1 MSTLSLHLAKLS
13 VGSSWNEDLKARLDQ
28 SFERATRKYL
38 EAENE
43 VRKIHH
49 QILVMRKMK
58 NVDVADV
65 GIDHL
70 EVRVVVDQKI
80 EGNVKEK
87 MMKVS
92 LDLCCERW

>member
-1 MSTLSLHLAKLS
+1 
-13 VGSSWNEDLKARLDQ
+13 
-28 SFERATRKYL
+28 
-38 EAENE
+38 
-43 VRKIHH
+43 
-49 QILVMRKMK
+49 MK

>member
-1 MSTLSLHLAKLS
+1 MMMMMMMIIIIIIVTIVEKI
-13 VGSSWNEDLKARLDQ
+13 
-28 SFERATRKYL
+28 

-58 NVDVADV
+58 NVGVADV